1 MRRMKYIIID
11 NGLEEL
17 PFIFSDLVNHNDMER
32 ALQRLVHGD
41 TVSAG
46 FVVIKHEEV
55 GSHYMEGDPTFET
68 HFVCYG
74 ESISLDLKS
83 RPEDS
88 DVLNRVLGVTNQ
100 Y

>member
-46 FVVIKHEEV
+46 FVVIKQDPV
-55 GSHYMEGDPTFET
+55 EGTIEPTLQVSFG
-68 HFVCYG
+68 CYG